1 MRVADARGVASEI
14 KVELPASSV
23 RTDADIARTAMNQL
37 EWNFSVPNTVKVK
50 VSDGSLTLSGT
61 TEWQYQKEEAERA
74 VRPLIGMRWVC
85 NDITVTPRAS
95 ATDIKAKIESALK
108 RTSADDGHR
117 ITVEAANGKV
127 ILRGFVH
134 TWSEREEAQHT
145 AWAAPG
151 VKEVEDHI
159 AIA

>member
-1 MRVADARGVASEI
+1 MVKPATDLETENTKLLEKNFGGKGVLGNI
-14 KVELPASSV
+14 
-23 RTDADIARTAMNQL
+23 RD
-37 EWNFSVPNTVKVK
+37 VKF
-50 VSDGSLTLSGT
+50 
-61 TEWQYQKEEAERA
+61 KEM
-74 VRPLIGMRWVC
+74 LLK
-85 NDITVTPRAS
+85 S
-95 ATDIKAKIESALK
+95 TDIKAKIESALK

-117 ITVEAANGKV
+117 VTVEAANGKV